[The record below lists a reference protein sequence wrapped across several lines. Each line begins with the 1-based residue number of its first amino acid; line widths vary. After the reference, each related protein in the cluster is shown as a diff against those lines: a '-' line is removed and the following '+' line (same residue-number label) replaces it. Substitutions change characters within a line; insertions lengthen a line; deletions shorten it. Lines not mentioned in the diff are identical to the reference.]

1 MKGGGRGVV
10 RYGKPTNLQLLHAV
24 LSRICIII
32 CVIYGFASE
41 FWFSLS
47 VCYFWQAEIFNIIGE
62 IKVYC
67 MGEQLRG
74 LRMH

>member
-1 MKGGGRGVV
+1 MKGGGRGGV

-41 FWFSLS
+41 FWFGLVCPSVIFGRLKFSTSLEKLKFIVWGS
-47 VCYFWQAEIFNIIGE
+47 S
-62 IKVYC
+62 
-67 MGEQLRG
+67 
-74 LRMH
+74 